1 MAKKSKKSSG
11 GRRTDVSKSLGAMG
25 DLGGENYFKPQSGKN
40 TVRILPPWNDDGVFF
55 HKATLHYNVREEGGP
70 VPCRKME
77 GKECPVCQAL
87 KNVGKKLADKAKAKD
102 RYYVNVIDRK
112 NPEAGV
118 KIWGMTPRNMKK
130 IKSAMEDPDYGDLT
144 DPEEGRDIIIE
155 VDDSKGGAP
164 QYEIRPRVKTSEIGV
179 DDWEEGLHQLD
190 EVVVT
195 DIPSSKEYKKIVEE
209 AFDVE
214 SDDDED
220 DEEEEKKTSSKKKDK
235 KKGKKTSSKK
245 KQEEE
250 DDDDDEEEDDEEDS
264 DSDDD
269 DEDDEEEEEKPKKK
283 KGKKSRK

>member
-1 MAKKSKKSSG
+1 MGKKAKKG
-11 GRRTDVSKSLGAMG
+11 NGRKTDISKSLGAMG

-40 TVRILPPWNDDGVFF
+40 TVRILPPWNDEGVFF
-55 HKATLHYNVREEGGP
+55 YKATLHYNVREEGGP

-77 GKECPVCQAL
+77 GKECPICQAL
-87 KNVGKKLADKAKAKD
+87 KTVGKKLADKARAKD

-112 NPEAGV
+112 APDAGV

-179 DDWEEGLHQLD
+179 DDWEEGLHPLD

-195 DIPSSKEYKKIVEE
+195 EIPSSKEYKKIVED

-214 SDDDED
+214 VDEEEEDEEPKKKAKKSESKKKKAKEEEEDED
-220 DEEEEKKTSSKKKDK
+220 DEEEDDDE
-235 KKGKKTSSKK
+235 
-245 KQEEE
+245 EEE
-250 DDDDDEEEDDEEDS
+250 DDDEE
-264 DSDDD
+264 
-269 DEDDEEEEEKPKKK
+269 DEEEEEKPKKK
-283 KGKKSRK
+283 GKRK